1 MRVLILSCNTG
12 GGHNACAE
20 AIRQAFEAAG
30 DTCVSA
36 DTSQLLKIP
45 TIASRI
51 WTTTGRS
58 WKNVL

>member
-12 GGHNACAE
+12 GGHNACGE

-36 DTSQLLKIP
+36 DALQFTSNKLSLQSMKLYGK
-45 TIASRI
+45 T
-51 WTTTGRS
+51 
-58 WKNVL
+58 